1 MTDTKRRE
9 RRPAAFTTALTVAF
23 AAAFALALTP
33 ARADDAANAGESR
46 EESRG
51 EYVHIRDER
60 IEWAFLSSIAEG
72 RAPGTAVQSVSRSEA
87 RQRGLVPRGS
97 VSDGPAPADGFVRG
111 TVSVQPFAMG
121 WSGLDPETDKAGRS
135 LALRDS
141 SRLGRLGLADPV
153 LACGLSFG
161 TDSLFATTEID
172 FTTSSLA
179 KHAKGTD
186 VFGLWSA
193 ADYLSWWTFPGT
205 AYVSWA
211 GERVSLAAGRFRT
224 GIGFGESNLF
234 LNGTAPWYDHL
245 EWSFWLGK
253 FRFFSLWG
261 SSSSQLNEAEY
272 AVQGVD
278 WDTLDN
284 HDASTAS
291 VTALKLFSYHYL
303 EFMPLD
309 WLGLGLGEMQM
320 IGGKVPELAHLLPL
334 SFWHNTYS
342 AGSSNVM
349 LLATAWAV
357 PLKGLLVRGE
367 FVMDDSKAP
376 SEHGTAKPNCWA
388 WEAGLTWVVPS
399 RPAGWMLTVDAEYS
413 HADQWTYARWQPY
426 LTMYQR
432 QTLTGGWN
440 GLDVPLGH
448 PDGGDV
454 DKVSLRLIARAR
466 RGKRIE
472 LGYAWTMKGPVYLGM
487 IADVGGTPTPV
498 YYDFDD
504 WATEGDLDDLLGTTR
519 KHVHGIDAR
528 VVWPVARAWKVDAS
542 VDFRVVLNAGHVR
555 GNTEYETVWKIGLA
569 REFGR

>member
-1 MTDTKRRE
+1 MNETKKTARRGVTDRIASIV
-9 RRPAAFTTALTVAF
+9 AATSVAVFT
-23 AAAFALALTP
+23 LAGAP
-33 ARADDAANAGESR
+33 ARAEDGKTGGYSNAEFVR
-46 EESRG
+46 L
-51 EYVHIRDER
+51 RDER
-60 IEWAFLSSIAEG
+60 TEWGFLSSIAEG
-72 RAPGTAVQSVSRSEA
+72 RTPLTAVQTVSRSEA
-87 RQRGLVPRGS
+87 RQRGLVPES
-97 VSDGPAPADGFVRG
+97 PPAEEGFVRG
-111 TVSVQPFAMG
+111 SVAVQPFAMG
-121 WSGLDPETDKAGRS
+121 WAGLDPGTDATGRS

-141 SRLGRLGLADPV
+141 SRIERLTLPSPV

-161 TDSLFATTEID
+161 TGNVFATTEID
-172 FTTSSLA
+172 FTTSSLT
-179 KHAKGTD
+179 KYAKGDD

-205 AYVSWA
+205 AYASWA
-211 GERVSLAAGRFRT
+211 GEHVSLAAGRFRT

-234 LNGTAPWYDHL
+234 LNGKAPWYDHL
-245 EWSFWLGK
+245 EWSFWLGR

-261 SSSSQLNEAEY
+261 SSSSQLNATEY

-291 VTALKLFSYHYL
+291 VTAIKLFSYHYL
-303 EFMPLD
+303 EFSPLD

-320 IGGKVPELAHLLPL
+320 LGGKVPELAHLLPL

-349 LLATAWAV
+349 LLATAWSV
-357 PLKGLLVRGE
+357 PLPGLLVRGE

-376 SEHGTAKPNCWA
+376 SEHGTAKPNCWG
-388 WEAGLTWVVPS
+388 WEAGLTWVLPA
-399 RPAGWMLTVDAEYS
+399 RPAGWMLTLDAEYS
-413 HADQWTYARWQPY
+413 HADKWTYARWQPY

-454 DKVSLRLIARAR
+454 DKVSLRFVARAQSGR
-466 RGKRIE
+466 RFE

-487 IADVGGTPTPV
+487 ITTVGADPVPV

-504 WATEGDLDDLLGTTR
+504 WAGDGALDALLGTTR
-519 KHVHGIDAR
+519 KHVHGVDAR
-528 VVWPVARAWKVDAS
+528 VVWPLARAWTLDAS

-555 GNTEYETVWKIGLA
+555 GDTEYETVWKIGLA